1 MVQVQIQDILSM
13 EWLSAPV
20 ATLVAGDPTRTCCGC
35 VIDSRQVEPG
45 SIFVAFPG
53 ERVDGNDFARSA
65 IEAGAACV
73 ALTRAPEPELIACA
87 ESHGCA
93 ILSIESGE
101 AFLLALAR
109 FWRERLDCTV
119 VGVTG
124 SIGKTTT
131 KDMLAQILST
141 TYRVHATAGNFNN
154 LIGMPLT
161 ILSAPEDTQV
171 LVLEMGMNT
180 RGEIEQLSRA
190 ARPNIAA
197 ITKIGTS
204 HIGMLGSRENIALAK
219 MEITCGMQP
228 IPEGAEVGE
237 PHAAPVLALPAD
249 DDFFPFL
256 LEHIADYTP
265 GIEPVRC
272 GAHAGCDYKR
282 GDIALDDEGHPHVS
296 VELPGCRSL
305 EVVLSTVGAQ
315 TVSNAVLAIAVADR
329 LGVAGEDIVRALGDL
344 TVTGRRQEIRRAAT
358 GARVIDDSY
367 NASPESMAAALD
379 LLCLL
384 PATGSR
390 IAVLGEIGELGDEAP
405 RLHELVG
412 AYAAAKKLDYLVCVG
427 GEDAQHMA
435 RAALLMGLSDDAVL
449 VLEDTDEAIA
459 RLAGIFA
466 QDNVVLVKGSRF
478 VGLDRLVEEVC

>member
-1 MVQVQIQDILSM
+1 MRH
-13 EWLSAPV
+13 P
-20 ATLVAGDPTRTCCGC
+20 C
-35 VIDSRQVEPG
+35 SR
-45 SIFVAFPG
+45 S
-53 ERVDGNDFARSA
+53 
-65 IEAGAACV
+65 
-73 ALTRAPEPELIACA
+73 
-87 ESHGCA
+87 
-93 ILSIESGE
+93 
-101 AFLLALAR
+101 
-109 FWRERLDCTV
+109 
-119 VGVTG
+119 
-124 SIGKTTT
+124 
-131 KDMLAQILST
+131 
-141 TYRVHATAGNFNN
+141 
-154 LIGMPLT
+154 
-161 ILSAPEDTQV
+161 
-171 LVLEMGMNT
+171 
-180 RGEIEQLSRA
+180 
-190 ARPNIAA
+190 
-197 ITKIGTS
+197 
-204 HIGMLGSRENIALAK
+204 
-219 MEITCGMQP
+219 
-228 IPEGAEVGE
+228 
-237 PHAAPVLALPAD
+237 PAD

-305 EVVLSTVGAQ
+305 EVALSTVGAQ

-405 RLHELVG
+405 RFHELVG

-427 GEDAQHMA
+427 GEDARHMA